1 MQQALKPLRG
11 RYDYIFIDT
20 PPTAGELQ
28 YNALQAA
35 EGLIIPLQAD
45 ILGLQGL
52 YQIAEAAQQIQATNP
67 ALRQGGYI
75 LTRYNPRSNIARKME
90 ELIAEKASE
99 YGLALYGKIREGIA
113 IREAQA
119 LRQDLFEYAGNSN
132 PARDYMQAFETLT
145 KG

>member
-1 MQQALKPLRG
+1 M
-11 RYDYIFIDT
+11 FIDT

-75 LTRYNPRSNIARKME
+75 LTR
-90 ELIAEKASE
+90 
-99 YGLALYGKIREGIA
+99 
-113 IREAQA
+113 
-119 LRQDLFEYAGNSN
+119 
-132 PARDYMQAFETLT
+132 
-145 KG
+145 